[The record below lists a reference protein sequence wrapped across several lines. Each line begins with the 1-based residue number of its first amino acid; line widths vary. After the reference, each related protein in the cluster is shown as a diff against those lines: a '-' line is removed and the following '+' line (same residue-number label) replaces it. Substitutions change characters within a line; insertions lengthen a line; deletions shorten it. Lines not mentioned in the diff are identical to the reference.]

1 MRTWDKTQVYT
12 GNSFV
17 SYISHMQMKVI
28 LCCLFL
34 RVSCL
39 FVSAAYFLPPVTD
52 FEASLAPPFLSVA
65 SLPVLWPECLVIF
78 PTPNSLHFYFFLRV
92 TGGSFGEVIAQS
104 PLNELVLS

>member
-1 MRTWDKTQVYT
+1 
-12 GNSFV
+12 
-17 SYISHMQMKVI
+17 MKVI

-78 PTPNSLHFYFFLRV
+78 PTPNSLHFFFFFFESYRRELW
-92 TGGSFGEVIAQS
+92 GGHSAES
-104 PLNELVLS
+104 SK

>member
-1 MRTWDKTQVYT
+1 
-12 GNSFV
+12 
-17 SYISHMQMKVI
+17 MKVI

-78 PTPNSLHFYFFLRV
+78 PTPNSLHFFFFFESYRRELW
-92 TGGSFGEVIAQS
+92 GGHSAES
-104 PLNELVLS
+104 SK